1 MNKKEKKNTPHLQGE
16 QNKLRFFFVLF
27 QLSVQRKTTKINE
40 AKKNCTRKTND
51 NKRAQNIEAK
61 RNEHKKK

>member
-27 QLSVQRKTTKINE
+27 QFE
-40 AKKNCTRKTND
+40 CAKKND
-51 NKRAQNIEAK
+51 QNK
-61 RNEHKKK
+61 